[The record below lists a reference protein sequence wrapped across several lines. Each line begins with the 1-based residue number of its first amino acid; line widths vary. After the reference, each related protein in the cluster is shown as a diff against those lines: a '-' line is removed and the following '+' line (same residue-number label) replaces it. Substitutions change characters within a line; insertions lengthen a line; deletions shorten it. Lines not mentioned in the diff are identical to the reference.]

1 LTVETRTINTNE
13 SNLLT
18 NQNAT
23 KNDLL
28 KFGDKL
34 NDMRRHIFDELID
47 FHMLV
52 KENTNIIELDK
63 IMKTFNKEL
72 SITTILNQTKMKSNI
87 YQISLI
93 ISIFLFSCNPDA
105 AKHTDNK
112 VDTNDKLAL
121 RIAGYDYDR
130 VRAIMDGKIEH
141 EGLNTSF
148 NVENIYN
155 LNAAAFGPEKKY
167 DVTEI
172 GLIPFI
178 TKYINDDFRDYT
190 LIPVFIS
197 RTFRHRNI
205 FVHVDSGI
213 EKPEDLIGKKVGTP
227 GYGMSANTWIR
238 GFLLDE
244 YGVKASD
251 MHWIE
256 TTKSSDGGKLNTD
269 LGKYYFEDDFPLIK
283 GPENVDESELLIS
296 GQCDA
301 LITAITPKAFLE
313 GNPKIKRLFQ
323 NVKETEIAYFKN
335 TNMFPIMH
343 VVAIRTDVLEENP
356 WLAKTVF
363 DIYSEAK
370 NIAYKKLESTTVLSV
385 TLPWTSDEFESTREL
400 MGNNYWK
407 YGTEANRKELEAIM
421 RYVFEQGLVKRQITF
436 EELFD
441 PTTLELKEDLGD
453 TLETE

>member
-1 LTVETRTINTNE
+1 MPDFKNQSNE
-13 SNLLT
+13 SNMKHHQYIIALLALT
-18 NQNAT
+18 FLLGCNQNPM
-23 KNDLL
+23 N
-28 KFGDKL
+28 
-34 NDMRRHIFDELID
+34 HSE
-47 FHMLV
+47 
-52 KENTNIIELDK
+52 
-63 IMKTFNKEL
+63 
-72 SITTILNQTKMKSNI
+72 
-87 YQISLI
+87 
-93 ISIFLFSCNPDA
+93 
-105 AKHTDNK
+105 NK
-112 VDTNDKLAL
+112 VVDNDKLAL
-121 RIAGYDYDR
+121 EMAGYDYDR
-130 VRAIMDGKIEH
+130 VQAIMNGKVSHKDLDI
-141 EGLNTSF
+141 SF

-155 LNAAAFGPEKKY
+155 LSIAAFGPEKKY
-167 DVTEI
+167 EVTEI

-205 FVHVDSGI
+205 FVHTDAGI

-227 GYGMSANTWIR
+227 GYGYSSNTWIR
-238 GFLLDE
+238 GFLMDE
-244 YGVKASD
+244 YGVKAND

-256 TTKSSDGGKLNTD
+256 TTKSSDGGTLNTK
-269 LGKYYFEDDFPLIK
+269 LGTYYFEDDFPLVK
-283 GPENVDESELLIS
+283 GPIDVDESELLIS

-313 GNPKIKRLFQ
+313 GNPKIKRLFP
-323 NVKETEIAYFKN
+323 NVKEAEIAYFKN

-370 NIAYKKLESTTVLSV
+370 NITYKKLESTTVSSV
-385 TLPWTSDEFESTREL
+385 TLPWTSDEFESTRKL
-400 MGNNYWK
+400 MGINYWK
-407 YGTEANRKELEAIM
+407 YGIEANRKELESIM

-441 PTTLELKEDLGD
+441 STTLKLKEDLD
-453 TLETE
+453 L